1 MKKTQKRKLFIA
13 FCLTVV
19 ASLSAGLGLFVY
31 AAGEIEEEPT
41 TLVISTNITS
51 FSYMDSSIERI
62 EIGKDV
68 TRINFAAL
76 STAKNLKEI
85 IVDPANNYFCNYI
98 TTVDDIEVN
107 DGILYSTPFVYEDGN
122 WFHQWGEKT
131 VIAAYP
137 VGKTETTFKT
147 PDFVT
152 TVGSYAFARQ
162 SHLTSV
168 EFSGGYGEDGN
179 AWGVQTLE
187 DYIFFGSAGIT
198 KDKVKFPVSLSVLQI
213 NNPTL
218 FGGYDGSKSV
228 TVSGD
233 AVIDD
238 ASLTKDTDGRM
249 CVTINKNISNHYF
262 NNSAVER
269 IYIGKDV
276 TELKHTMFST
286 ARSLRE
292 FSVDGENTRYM
303 SLNGV
308 LYEKD
313 AKGNPVE
320 LVFYPIG
327 KEDYSYQTPDTVTAI
342 GPYGL
347 ARQRNLV
354 ELRLSGGLID
364 TGKVD
369 KEGNPITEPWGLQ
382 TLNDNCFFN
391 STSIKKWDYPASIVN
406 IASTAYNGGVS
417 ISYLLVS
424 DTASINKVP
433 SVNIT
438 TLEFLDGVTEIK
450 HSNLMFGQKL
460 QEIIIPASV
469 TEIEFIYVTTGSL
482 GGEVTYFDNWTFAD
496 NTYFK
501 NLTTITVA
509 EDNTVYASDGIGIW
523 EKKTGTLMATASA
536 NTKPFMGTKKL
547 YWETPAA
554 VTKIAK
560 CGLLLGKVETVKIG
574 KNVTEIEEGALR
586 NIDMYNAA
594 AIKTITVEEGNNNF
608 ISYDG
613 VLFSKDM
620 IRLVKY
626 PSKHNLSNI
635 FLGSATYEPTR
646 MDQDY
651 GLTESQT
658 HYFSDCYIIPKTVKK
673 IDSFAFEKVSYYDAN
688 WNPVGIKYLY
698 IPAFDYNTQT
708 DGNTANYVNDHVI
721 KFGEESF
728 GQQGLGEITLY
739 LPIANK
745 NFYLYKHDEENKEVS
760 GSFSDFSN
768 AVGINTYNI
777 DYVEDYS
784 SSIVQGEGD
793 PFMIK
798 YGLYGT
804 SEYVKPVA

>member
-1 MKKTQKRKLFIA
+1 MKKTQKRRFFIA
-13 FCLTVV
+13 LCLTMVS
-19 ASLSAGLGLFVY
+19 SLFAGLGLFAY
-31 AAGEIEEEPT
+31 AAGEEENSK

-98 TTVDDIEVN
+98 TTIDGKEVN

-131 VIAAYP
+131 VLAAYP

-152 TVGSYAFARQ
+152 TVGAYAFARQ
-162 SHLTSV
+162 RNLTSV

-228 TVSGD
+228 AVSGD
-233 AVIDD
+233 AVIND

-249 CVTINKNISNHYF
+249 CVTINKNIGNHYF
-262 NNSAVER
+262 NDSAVER
-269 IYIGKDV
+269 IYVGKDV

-286 ARSLRE
+286 ARSLSE
-292 FSVDGENTRYM
+292 FIVDEENTKYM

-354 ELRLSGGLID
+354 ELRLSGGL
-364 TGKVD
+364 TD
-369 KEGNPITEPWGLQ
+369 KGEPWGLQ

-417 ISYLLVS
+417 ITHLLVS
-424 DTASINKVP
+424 DTASISKVP

-450 HSNLMFGQKL
+450 HNDLMFGQKL

-469 TEIEFIYVTTGSL
+469 SNIEFIYVTEGSS
-482 GGEVTYFDNWTFAD
+482 GGQVTYTDNWTFAD
-496 NTYFK
+496 STYLK

-509 EDNTVYASDGIGIW
+509 ENNSVYASDGIGIW
-523 EKKTGTLMATASA
+523 EKATGTLRATASA
-536 NTKPFMGTKKL
+536 STKPFMGTKKL

-560 CGLLLGKVETVKIG
+560 CGLLLGMAEIIKIG

-586 NIDMYNAA
+586 NMDMYNAA
-594 AIKTITVEEGNNNF
+594 AIKSITVEEGNTNF
-608 ISYDG
+608 TSYDG

-620 IRLVKY
+620 TRLIKY

-635 FLGSATYEPTR
+635 FSGSATYEPTKEEKENGFEG
-646 MDQDY
+646 DQNR
-651 GLTESQT
+651 
-658 HYFSDCYIIPKTVKK
+658 YFSDCYVIPKTVKK
-673 IDSFAFEKVSYYDAN
+673 VDSYAFEKVTYYDAD
-688 WNPVGIKYLY
+688 WNTAGLKYFY
-698 IPAFDYNTQT
+698 IPAFDFNTET
-708 DGNTANYVNDHVI
+708 DGKTENYVNNHVI
-721 KFGEESF
+721 KFGEEAF
-728 GQQGLGEITLY
+728 GQQGLSGIALY
-739 LPIANK
+739 LPIVNK
-745 NFYLYKHDEENKEVS
+745 NFYLYKHDKDNKEEVPS
-760 GSFSDFSN
+760 SFSEFAT
-768 AVGINTYNI
+768 AVGLNKYNI
-777 DYVEDYS
+777 DYVENYS
-784 SSIVQGEGD
+784 SSTVQGEGD

-804 SEYVKPVA
+804 SEYVKPAA